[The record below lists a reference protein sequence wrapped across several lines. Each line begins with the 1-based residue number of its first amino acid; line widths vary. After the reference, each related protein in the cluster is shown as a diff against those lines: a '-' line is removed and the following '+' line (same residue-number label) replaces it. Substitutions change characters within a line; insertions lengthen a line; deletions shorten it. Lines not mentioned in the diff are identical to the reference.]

1 MAPRPALAVWSS
13 TRRGTKFRESG
24 KVGSRPLGHTG
35 LVLTGGGARAAYQV
49 GALRALSEIATP
61 GALPFDVLA
70 GISAGAINSVAL
82 ATAAEDFQEAAK
94 RLSDTWSGL
103 TPDRIFRTGTLRLAS
118 IGTRWVRDL
127 SAGGLVGKSGINYL
141 LDSAPLRELVA
152 GLIPLGRMRRHLRS
166 GRLRGVA
173 VSATNYHTGAGV
185 TFFEG
190 AADIEPWTRSTRIGI
205 RGRITVDH
213 VMASAAIPVFFP
225 PIEIGGTFYGD
236 GCVRMTYPLS
246 PAIHMGADRIVAVSV
261 RHLSTPTETAAREE
275 REKSDQMPLSEIVGV
290 LLDAVFLDSVDSDL
304 ERLTRMNHTLSLVPR
319 EKLDRLAIRPIP
331 VLVLRP
337 SLDLGKLAA
346 DEYARFPRMLRYLLK
361 GIGASGHAG
370 EDLLSYL
377 AFEPTYV
384 RRVMEL
390 GYDDTIAR
398 RDEVAEFLGAAEP
411 SRKAQARG

>member
-1 MAPRPALAVWSS
+1 M
-13 TRRGTKFRESG
+13 
-24 KVGSRPLGHTG
+24 GHTG

-49 GALRALSEIATP
+49 GVLRALSEIAPP
-61 GALPFDVLA
+61 GGLPFDVLA
-70 GISAGAINSVAL
+70 GISAGAINSIAL
-82 ATAAEDFQEAAK
+82 ATAAEDFRDASR
-94 RLSDTWSGL
+94 RLSATWAAL
-103 TPDRIFRTGTLRLAS
+103 TPDRIFRTGTFRLAS
-118 IGTRWVRDL
+118 IGSRWIRDL

-141 LDSAPLRELVA
+141 LDAAPLRELIA
-152 GLIPLGRMRRHLRS
+152 GMIPLGRMRRHLRS

-173 VSATNYHTGAGV
+173 VSATNYHTGSGV

-190 AADIEPWTRSTRIGI
+190 SADIEPWTRSTRIGI

-213 VMASAAIPVFFP
+213 VMASAAIPVFFAP
-225 PIEIGGTFYGD
+225 VAIGGTFYGD
-236 GCVRMTYPLS
+236 GCVRMTYPMS

-261 RHLSTPTETAAREE
+261 RHLHTPTETADREARD
-275 REKSDQMPLSEIVGV
+275 KVDHMPLSEIAGV

-304 ERLTRMNHTLSLVPR
+304 ERLTRMNRTLSLVPR
-319 EKLDRLAIRPIP
+319 EKLEKLEVRPIP

-346 DEYARFPRMLRYLLK
+346 DEYIRFPRMLRYLLK

-390 GYDDTIAR
+390 GFDDTMAR
-398 RDEVAEFLGAAEP
+398 RDEVAEFLAAAEP
-411 SRKAQARG
+411 PRKAKASG